1 MHLWKAIMPL
11 LFFYWE
17 NGSKENANW
26 SIKRYHIQETNFD
39 EVGENKLQ
47 NFQVRLK
54 VDLGKSTIKY
64 PSK

>member
-1 MHLWKAIMPL
+1 MGVKKRLIDSL
-11 LFFYWE
+11 
-17 NGSKENANW
+17 
-26 SIKRYHIQETNFD
+26 KRYHIQETNFD